1 MSNETKHTK
10 EPWVESD
17 GSVYAECQLDSD
29 GMTYEMPI
37 VEASISANA
46 RRIVACVNYCAG
58 MPDEILNG
66 VTAMQVYEA
75 GNRRMEEDME
85 RISSLEAQLAELSAD
100 NASMKKACDDFNLGK
115 YKQLEAQLV
124 SAEYE
129 RNKYATEL
137 MELEAQLEKL
147 SGKTGYC
154 EQCEWSGREN
164 KERQAFYVRK
174 IKEYQAQNKEL
185 REALQ
190 EAASVIRSINA
201 GNDQKIIVD
210 GDPMYR
216 QCEEWVRWA
225 IDEILPVVEKA
236 LSGGG

>member
-58 MPDEILNG
+58 MPDEILND

-85 RISSLEAQLAELSAD
+85 RIYSLEAQLAELSAD

-115 YKQLEAQLV
+115 YKQLEAQL
-124 SAEYE
+124 
-129 RNKYATEL
+129 
-137 MELEAQLEKL
+137 EKL

-154 EQCEWSGREN
+154 TECEWSGREN

-185 REALQ
+185 REAGIAWLDADSEDALFDAMELMQ
-190 EAASVIRSINA
+190 ISLGRK
-201 GNDQKIIVD
+201 D
-210 GDPMYR
+210 
-216 QCEEWVRWA
+216 
-225 IDEILPVVEKA
+225 KA

>member
-1 MSNETKHTK
+1 MSKFA
-10 EPWVESD
+10 
-17 GSVYAECQLDSD
+17 SVRFTRSFK
-29 GMTYEMPI
+29 TY
-37 VEASISANA
+37 VCDQSGDASGRYYQA
-46 RRIVACVNYCAG
+46 VDV
-58 MPDEILNG
+58 D
-66 VTAMQVYEA
+66 
-75 GNRRMEEDME
+75 E

-115 YKQLEAQLV
+115 YKQLEAQLKDRDETKPENYKFC
-124 SAEYE
+124 SACHISAL
-129 RNKYATEL
+129 R
-137 MELEAQLEKL
+137 MLEMHNVIAEKL

-225 IDEILPVVEKA
+225 IDEILPVVDKA